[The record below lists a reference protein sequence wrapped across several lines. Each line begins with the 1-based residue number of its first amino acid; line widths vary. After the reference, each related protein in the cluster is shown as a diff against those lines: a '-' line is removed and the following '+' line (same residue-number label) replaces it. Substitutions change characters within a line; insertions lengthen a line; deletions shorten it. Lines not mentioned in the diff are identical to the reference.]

1 MSGAAN
7 IGGADRRSGGAWGVV
22 VPFAIVT
29 LIWGSTWLVIRD
41 QLAAVPPSWS
51 VTYRFAA
58 GSIAM
63 AGYALATRTSLA
75 LPRPV
80 WGITLLLG
88 LAQFVVN
95 FNLVYRAEAHITSGL
110 VAVIFALLVIPN
122 ALLGRIF
129 LGQQLSRG
137 FIAGSAVAL
146 AGIGLLFAH
155 EWGAGGAAGART
167 GLGIALSLLA
177 VLSASSANILQALPR
192 VQQAPLVSVMCW
204 SMITGTI
211 GNALWAWITSGPPA
225 WDPRPAYLAGIVYLG
240 VAASAVAFMLY
251 YPLIRRIGAARAA
264 YSGVIIPVIAM
275 ALSTLFEGYRWTPT
289 AMAGGGL
296 ALIGLVLALS
306 ARSPAR

>member
-1 MSGAAN
+1 MSGASNAAGAGQASG
-7 IGGADRRSGGAWGVV
+7 GGALGVV
-22 VPFAIVT
+22 VPFVIVT

-63 AGYALATRTSLA
+63 AAYALATRTSLA

-146 AGIGLLFAH
+146 AGIALLFAH
-155 EWGAGGAAGART
+155 EWGAGVPPARAP
-167 GLGIALSLLA
+167 GLASRCRC
-177 VLSASSANILQALPR
+177 SPCCRHRRRTSCRRCRASSRPR
-192 VQQAPLVSVMCW
+192 W
-204 SMITGTI
+204 S
-211 GNALWAWITSGPPA
+211 A
-225 WDPRPAYLAGIVYLG
+225 
-240 VAASAVAFMLY
+240 
-251 YPLIRRIGAARAA
+251 
-264 YSGVIIPVIAM
+264 
-275 ALSTLFEGYRWTPT
+275 
-289 AMAGGGL
+289 
-296 ALIGLVLALS
+296 
-306 ARSPAR
+306 